1 MDLVKA
7 SSTTK
12 KEIQG
17 LFSIVEFELSNNSSE
32 YHDYSEHIKLLV
44 IGLYARCDTLIQSF
58 CKEWVLVNKDSINK
72 EWLNYIN
79 AKEYWKTQTISA
91 LYTQQ
96 TIPQGVNDF
105 KKATVTE
112 EVFKAYSV
120 KLFNHMLGAKVEKN
134 DPSIISE
141 YKRFRG
147 LRSECVHKSNF
158 ISDLSIES
166 LIRDR
171 DTLTAYIDYLVSI
184 SKND

>member
-1 MDLVKA
+1 MDLVEA

-17 LFSIVEFELSNNSSE
+17 LFSIVESELSNSSTL
-32 YHDYSEHIKLLV
+32 YPDYGEHIKLLI

-58 CKEWVLVNKDSINK
+58 CKTWVLVNKDSIK
-72 EWLNYIN
+72 QEWLHYIK
-79 AKEYWKTQTISA
+79 AREYWKTQKISA
-91 LYTQQ
+91 LYQHQ
-96 TIPQGVNDF
+96 TIPQGMNDF
-105 KKATVTE
+105 QMTTVTD

-120 KLFNHMLGAKVEKN
+120 KLFNHMLGSKVEKN
-134 DPSIISE
+134 DPSIINR
-141 YKRFRG
+141 YKIFRD
-147 LRSECVHKSNF
+147 LRSERVHKPDF
-158 ISDLSIES
+158 TSDLNIES

>member
-79 AKEYWKTQTISA
+79 AREYWKMQKISA

-96 TIPQGVNDF
+96 TIPEGMNNF
-105 KKATVTE
+105 KKTTATVAD
-112 EVFKAYSV
+112 EVFKVYGMQ
-120 KLFNHMLGAKVEKN
+120 LFNQMLGTKVEKK
-134 DPSIISE
+134 DPLIIKGLVNFREDFSSIP
-141 YKRFRG
+141 
-147 LRSECVHKSNF
+147 
-158 ISDLSIES
+158 
-166 LIRDR
+166 
-171 DTLTAYIDYLVSI
+171 LTE
-184 SKND
+184 